1 MSPEAVTTERVYA
14 LLKADIV
21 SGRYPPRAE
30 IVIASIARDH
40 GVSISPIRDSAQRLV
55 GERLLEPLQA
65 GGFSIPDVTEEG
77 LRGLYAWHGQ
87 LMRFALQQP
96 GKQPLPDS
104 GDLDV
109 TLDAGS
115 GESLAAAATSIF
127 QRIACR
133 SGNRELCRAVEAA
146 GERLHAVRIK
156 EFRHIPN
163 IRQEL
168 TNIQRLALRQEQ
180 VSLMRA
186 IRAYER
192 RRMKRADLLVE
203 AIGGTLE
210 EAGRSF

>member
-21 SGRYPPRAE
+21 RGRYPPRTE

-40 GVSISPIRDSAQRLV
+40 GVSIQPIRDSAQRLV
-55 GERLLEPLQA
+55 GERLLEPLHG
-65 GGFSIPDVTEEG
+65 GGFAIPDITEQG
-77 LRGLYAWHGQ
+77 LRDLYAWHGQ
-87 LMRFALQQP
+87 LMRFALQP
-96 GKQPLPDS
+96 GKQLLPDS

-109 TLDAGS
+109 TLDEGS

-168 TNIQRLALRQEQ
+168 TSIQRLALRQEQ

-192 RRMKRADLLVE
+192 RRLKRADLLVE